1 MTDTGSL
8 REALSRA
15 SLERAELLLV
25 PDQVLMPVG
34 PVAGQ
39 AVVVAG
45 GLFSDLGDS
54 AAVARRHP
62 DLEPL
67 RLPGH
72 LLMPGFIDAHH
83 HLTQTFGKALSFGEP
98 SEIFRRLWV
107 PLEGVLD
114 EALVY
119 VAAKAAALE
128 ALRGG
133 FTTVVDAGTRAAGD
147 ASAVA
152 QAAKDAGLRC
162 VLGLICNDLG
172 EGAPDR
178 LAILSQADAHL
189 ARWQADELVHP
200 SLAIS
205 IPEVASD
212 DMLRDVSLR
221 CAEAGT
227 IFQTHVNEHLV
238 AVERSLS
245 ARRLRPLEHLHH
257 VGALG
262 PQTLI
267 AHATLVTPHE
277 LDLLR
282 RTDTAVAY
290 NPVASQWKGNAVA
303 AAELMHTLG
312 IRFGLGTDGTR
323 SDGFRLVDAAEAT
336 QRIAFGLAVG
346 DSSCGG
352 GWTWLDHATRAGADA
367 IGLAAKTGDIAIGK
381 AADFLLVDLEVPE
394 FSPSWD
400 LVWELVRLGNR
411 DQIAAVFVAGR
422 MRLWRGWPV
431 DWDGRALMR
440 QVSELA
446 RQAVERAPIQR
457 IHPSSTEHRRQ
468 RES

>member
-1 MTDTGSL
+1 MTDAGSL

-200 SLAIS
+200 
-205 IPEVASD
+205 
-212 DMLRDVSLR
+212 
-221 CAEAGT
+221 
-227 IFQTHVNEHLV
+227 
-238 AVERSLS
+238 
-245 ARRLRPLEHLHH
+245 
-257 VGALG
+257 
-262 PQTLI
+262 
-267 AHATLVTPHE
+267 
-277 LDLLR
+277 
-282 RTDTAVAY
+282 
-290 NPVASQWKGNAVA
+290 
-303 AAELMHTLG
+303 
-312 IRFGLGTDGTR
+312 
-323 SDGFRLVDAAEAT
+323 
-336 QRIAFGLAVG
+336 
-346 DSSCGG
+346 
-352 GWTWLDHATRAGADA
+352 
-367 IGLAAKTGDIAIGK
+367 
-381 AADFLLVDLEVPE
+381 
-394 FSPSWD
+394 
-400 LVWELVRLGNR
+400 
-411 DQIAAVFVAGR
+411 
-422 MRLWRGWPV
+422 
-431 DWDGRALMR
+431 
-440 QVSELA
+440 
-446 RQAVERAPIQR
+446 
-457 IHPSSTEHRRQ
+457 
-468 RES
+468 